1 MDIFAHIKSVIGI
14 ILGLS
19 IAKLLQGTVKLIQH
33 PGRTKPYWIHLAWAL
48 YIFLYHPLRTVLH
61 LASF

>member
-19 IAKLLQGTVKLIQH
+19 IAKLLQGQDQVKETQAMQTSVSG
-33 PGRTKPYWIHLAWAL
+33 PCGSTKELDI
-48 YIFLYHPLRTVLH
+48 T
-61 LASF
+61 